1 MVMITKTMRVACT
14 PPLNRRP
21 FAVSMDEIYARP
33 GHLIRRAQQI
43 AVAIFMEETA
53 GCDVTPVQY
62 AALVAIREHPDV
74 DATRL
79 SALIAFDRS
88 TLGRVLDILERK
100 GLMLRRA
107 AGNDRRVKLLR
118 VTEAAVARLNTMAP
132 GVERAQARILGPLPP
147 GQRAAFM
154 RALERIVLTN
164 NALSRA
170 PLVAMVEE

>member
-1 MVMITKTMRVACT
+1 
-14 PPLNRRP
+14 
-21 FAVSMDEIYARP
+21 MDDIYARP

-43 AVAIFMEETA
+43 AVAVFMEETA
-53 GCDVTPVQY
+53 GFDVTPVQY

-100 GLMLRRA
+100 GLILRRG
-107 AGNDRRVKLLR
+107 AGSDRRVKLLR
-118 VTEAAVARLNTMAP
+118 VTDAAVQRLTEMEPA
-132 GVERAQARILGPLPP
+132 VERAQQRILEPLHPAE
-147 GQRAAFM
+147 RARFM
-154 RALERIVLTN
+154 RGLERIVQMN

-170 PLVAMVEE
+170 PMAAAAEE